1 MTTRPRRERRQF
13 SELDVDRSADLDN
26 DGAPGYTVGVAV
38 TPDGTEE
45 FVLVRRECIND
56 ADVRYPGT
64 HAAWRAVAP
73 HELTGRIPQNWLRA
87 HGVLICGRRST
98 ATGKPCRNTVDWP
111 GDACPWHD
119 DSRQKMARP

>member
-1 MTTRPRRERRQF
+1 MTTPRRQF

-26 DGAPGYTVGVAV
+26 EGAPGYTVGVAV

-45 FVLVRRECIND
+45 FVLVRRDCIND

-64 HAAWRAVAP
+64 DAAWRAVAP
-73 HELTGRIPQNWLRA
+73 HELTGQIPQNWLRA
-87 HGVLICGRRST
+87 HGVLTCGRRST
-98 ATGKPCRNTVDWP
+98 ATGKPCRNTVDCP